1 MLGLFLNFKYLK
13 LYLIMKNLL
22 LKSLAI
28 LFVLFSMGCSDDD
41 DDPIINDSSCNN
53 MSITIG
59 KYKETD
65 DLNAKI
71 KNDLGNSYSIADW
84 NDLKN
89 ISDLDSWVNCMNL
102 NHDDGFMLTR
112 DGNYFHSGSR
122 QYYVHYS
129 TDGVPYSSF
138 AVHDKV
144 GNFYLGSW
152 YGLTMN
158 VLAKK

>member
-1 MLGLFLNFKYLK
+1 MKKYLFI
-13 LYLIMKNLL
+13 LLITP
-22 LKSLAI
+22 
-28 LFVLFSMGCSDDD
+28 LFFISCSDDD
-41 DDPIINDSSCNN
+41 DDGDPITNVSSCNN
-53 MSITIG
+53 MSITAG

-65 DLNAKI
+65 DLNTKI

-89 ISDLDSWVNCMNL
+89 ISDLDSWINCMNL
-102 NHDDGFMLTR
+102 NHDDQFMVTR
-112 DGNYFHSGSR
+112 NGNYIHSGSR

-129 TDGVPYSSF
+129 TDGLPYSGF
-138 AVHDKV
+138 AVHDKI